1 MKNFARFA
9 TATVVI
15 AAGLGL
21 AGLGAAT
28 DAQAQP
34 GPFPQW
40 CPRDF
45 WDPVWGPN
53 WDGGTATTAGGDPD
67 RVDRDG
73 APRDN
78 RDGDLVDPDM
88 DPADRGM
95 DRDMD
100 RADRNGDLGDP
111 ADRDGDLPL
120 CSNRASGLGA
130 DAVITCPA

>member
-1 MKNFARFA
+1 VVSGRFLGP
-9 TATVVI
+9 
-15 AAGLGL
+15 GLGTELGLGELPREL
-21 AGLGAAT
+21 AGGL
-28 DAQAQP
+28 
-34 GPFPQW
+34 
-40 CPRDF
+40 
-45 WDPVWGPN
+45 DPTRIP
-53 WDGGTATTAGGDPD
+53 TPTGDRVGDLADRLRPD

-120 CSNRASGLGA
+120 
-130 DAVITCPA
+130 